1 MQKSYN
7 LMMQN
12 PEIMQALQPTDL
24 DSALTD
30 ITKFLDS

>member
-12 PEIMQALQPTDL
+12 PEIMQSLQPTDI
-24 DSALTD
+24 DAALLD
-30 ITKFLDS
+30 ITGFLDA